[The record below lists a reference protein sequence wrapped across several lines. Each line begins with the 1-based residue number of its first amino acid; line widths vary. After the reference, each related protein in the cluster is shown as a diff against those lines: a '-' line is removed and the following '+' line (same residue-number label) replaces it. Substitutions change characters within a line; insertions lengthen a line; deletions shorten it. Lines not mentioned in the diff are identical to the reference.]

1 DLIMFIAQ
9 LQHKILDI
17 YALLEY
23 IEHVYPLLLN
33 PLLCPLQAN
42 STWMGCFVRAT
53 EVCEALYFAGVPIW
67 LVFSKEY
74 IPLTMNIVHSVQL
87 TYPDSIVRSM
97 YTENSVAK
105 PFPSI
110 W

>member
-1 DLIMFIAQ
+1 IAQ

-23 IEHVYPLLLN
+23 IEYVYPLLLN
-33 PLLCPLQAN
+33 PPSRPPQAN

-53 EVCEALYFAGVPIW
+53 EVCEALYFAGVPVW
-67 LVFSKEY
+67 LVRSKEY
-74 IPLTMNIVHSVQL
+74 IPPTMNIVHSVQL
-87 TYPDSIVRSM
+87 TYPDGIVRSM
-97 YTENSVAK
+97 YMENGVVK

-110 W
+110 

>member
-1 DLIMFIAQ
+1 MFVAQ

-23 IEHVYPLLLN
+23 IEYVYPLLLN
-33 PLLCPLQAN
+33 PLSHPPQAN

-67 LVFSKEY
+67 LVCSKEY
-74 IPLTMNIVHSVQL
+74 IPLTMNIVCLVQL
-87 TYPDSIVRSM
+87 TYPDGIARSM
-97 YTENSVAK
+97 YMENSVVK